1 MRRRKTNKVSEDLGS
16 RGQKDSCDHDTY
28 LSLISN
34 SYSPSDMQKVPDHTF
49 PAPTTAKSLLLST
62 TTPLLLSLTS
72 NDVSEGYRSVVTS
85 TLSSLLHENAVGLAV
100 TGTVGLAVTGTGA
113 SVVGLLV
120 GCYE

>member
-1 MRRRKTNKVSEDLGS
+1 
-16 RGQKDSCDHDTY
+16 
-28 LSLISN
+28 
-34 SYSPSDMQKVPDHTF
+34 MQKVPDQVDSS
-49 PAPTTAKSLLLST
+49 AVKSFLLST